1 MFLLR
6 VFFLFKQKTS
16 YEMRISDW
24 SSDVYSSDLQPQTV
38 DAGRIVLM
46 DCGCTVHGYQ
56 SDVSR
61 TWVHGGNAG
70 KEQRTVWD
78 QVHRG
83 QRIAFEAAKIGASA
97 GSVDDAVRRYYESL
111 GYGPGYKLPGLSHPT
126 GPGIGLE
133 GHAPANPGPGATTK
147 PPPGLRTE

>member
-1 MFLLR
+1 MS
-6 VFFLFKQKTS
+6 QQ
-16 YEMRISDW
+16 
-24 SSDVYSSDLQPQTV
+24 DVAAWMSTATKKLGGSPEFSRGLIGESAAYPHGSKQPQTV

-70 KEQRTVWD
+70 KAQRTVWD

-83 QRIAFEAAKIGASA
+83 QRIAFEEIGRASCRER
-97 GSVDDAVRRYYESL
+97 VCQYV
-111 GYGPGYKLPGLSHPT
+111 
-126 GPGIGLE
+126 
-133 GHAPANPGPGATTK
+133 
-147 PPPGLRTE
+147 

>member
-1 MFLLR
+1 
-6 VFFLFKQKTS
+6 
-16 YEMRISDW
+16 
-24 SSDVYSSDLQPQTV
+24 
-38 DAGRIVLM
+38 M

-111 GYGPGYKLPGLSHPT
+111 GYGPGYKLPGLSHRT
-126 GPGIGLE
+126 GQGIGLDGPE
-133 GHAPANPGPGATTK
+133 PVNLVRGAPTK
-147 PPPGLRTE
+147 TIGRASRRERV

>member
-1 MFLLR
+1 
-6 VFFLFKQKTS
+6 
-16 YEMRISDW
+16 
-24 SSDVYSSDLQPQTV
+24 
-38 DAGRIVLM
+38 M

-111 GYGPGYKLPGLSHPT
+111 GYGPGYKLPGLSHRT
-126 GPGIGLE
+126 GHGIGLD
-133 GHAPANPGPGATTK
+133 GHEPVKDRKSTRLNSSH
-147 PPPGLRTE
+147 

>member
-1 MFLLR
+1 MSAATKKLGGSPEFSMCLIGESAAYPHGS
-6 VFFLFKQKTS
+6 K
-16 YEMRISDW
+16 
-24 SSDVYSSDLQPQTV
+24 QPQTV

-70 KEQRTVWD
+70 KDQRTVWD

-97 GSVDDAVRRYYESL
+97 GSGDDRLEESRV
-111 GYGPGYKLPGLSHPT
+111 GEGCGSKVKYGV
-126 GPGIGLE
+126 
-133 GHAPANPGPGATTK
+133 
-147 PPPGLRTE
+147 